1 MILDHLLQDECLWV
15 HMQAKTAE
23 SCLMWKH
30 IYTESESVRFKSTGT
45 SDMNQFQGKPWRF

>member
-45 SDMNQFQGKPWRF
+45 SDMNQFQGKPWCL